1 MKSGD
6 LVPDGSVPAGVD
18 ALGGRGVVEV
28 DDHEDD
34 DGVGEF
40 EVEDG
45 VEEVVFL
52 DLEPQ
57 RKGKRH
63 GGYLCDGFLY
73 KLRDLLEIKFKLGKL
88 QF

>member
-1 MKSGD
+1 MAMCLPG
-6 LVPDGSVPAGVD
+6 LML
-18 ALGGRGVVEV
+18 LGGRGVVEV
-28 DDHEDD
+28 DDQGDD

-52 DLEPQ
+52 DWDHW
-57 RKGKRH
+57 RKGNWL
-63 GGYLCDGFLY
+63 GNYLCDGFLY